1 MNTENKLLIQSL
13 EEGYVITDCI
23 SGKKYAVES
32 PEGVIRT
39 ISKALGIPEPEP
51 ESHEM
56 VCKCIQQKEET
67 AKIVK
72 PEEMISPVPNILKQ
86 DILIPRFKY
95 NDSLK
100 NSILDYKNTWYA
112 ELPDGRVVLGYGE
125 ASYYTTKENVMK
137 IPFPVPYGYFKGSG
151 VSTTALTCLRAYR
164 SLLSADKILGKNDDD
179 IGWKDESGS
188 IAFRE
193 HEKKIKEQTDTQ
205 KGNEDGTCDDITFDS
220 CANNSPKNCKH
231 CMNESRF
238 EDKKKLA
245 AKKPAPPLMKAT
257 VDP

>member
-1 MNTENKLLIQSL
+1 MVGEREMNIITIRELKTGYTVTDDNGQYAAETKESVTRLIRKS
-13 EEGYVITDCI
+13 
-23 SGKKYAVES
+23 
-32 PEGVIRT
+32 
-39 ISKALGIPEPEP
+39 LGISEPEHDQEWTIEPVQITEP
-51 ESHEM
+51 E
-56 VCKCIQQKEET
+56 KIKET
-67 AKIVK
+67 LH
-72 PEEMISPVPNILKQ
+72 PVPNILKQ

-112 ELPDGRVVLGYGE
+112 ELPDGRVVLGYGGS
-125 ASYYTTKENVMK
+125 SYYTTKENVMK

-151 VSTTALTCLRAYR
+151 VSTTTLTCLRAYR

-220 CANNSPKNCKH
+220 CANNSPENCKH

>member
-1 MNTENKLLIQSL
+1 MNTENKILIQSL

-67 AKIVK
+67 AEIAK

-112 ELPDGRVVLGYGE
+112 ELPDGRVVLGYGGS
-125 ASYYTTKENVMK
+125 SYYTTKENVMK

-164 SLLSADKILGKNDDD
+164 SLLSADKILGKNDD
-179 IGWKDESGS
+179 GGS
-188 IAFRE
+188 DQTLHKSLDYVSKSTQDRVKEAAEQKEAHRRKMDDCKGQTE
-193 HEKKIKEQTDTQ
+193 MSEKT
-205 KGNEDGTCDDITFDS
+205 
-220 CANNSPKNCKH
+220 
-231 CMNESRF
+231 R
-238 EDKKKLA
+238 KLRD
-245 AKKPAPPLMKAT
+245 MT
-257 VDP
+257 IRMGIQ